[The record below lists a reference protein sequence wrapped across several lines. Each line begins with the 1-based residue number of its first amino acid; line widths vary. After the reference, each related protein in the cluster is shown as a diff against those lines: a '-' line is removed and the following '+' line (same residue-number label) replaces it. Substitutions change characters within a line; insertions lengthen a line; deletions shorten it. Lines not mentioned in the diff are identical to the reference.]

1 MPKQRAILEFSS
13 FTVRPTKNELPL
25 RTEDSHTEDGR
36 VRLVSITRQAQLG
49 MPGTVYAGGRIN
61 PSTTAETREMNM
73 EEFLGTHRPA
83 DLLYLRKHEILTDR
97 K

>member
-1 MPKQRAILEFSS
+1 
-13 FTVRPTKNELPL
+13 
-25 RTEDSHTEDGR
+25 
-36 VRLVSITRQAQLG
+36 

-61 PSTTAETREMNM
+61 SSTTAETREMNM